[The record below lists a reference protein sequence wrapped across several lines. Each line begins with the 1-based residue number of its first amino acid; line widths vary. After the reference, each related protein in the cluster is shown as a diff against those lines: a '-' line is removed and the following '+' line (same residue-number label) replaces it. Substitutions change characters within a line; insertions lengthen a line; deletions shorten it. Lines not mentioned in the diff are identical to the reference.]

1 MASGVAVDDT
11 SSAADSGSLSAIASS
26 MHYPEK
32 KLTEDDVSDGDGDG
46 DDGVALCAL
55 LPTFIN
61 YPVLTPAHFP
71 SPLLLADV
79 LAKGAGKYAPHSS
92 ASGNVDGNTSSMLEL
107 PSTLMEDFP
116 SVDGSDSSQWHG
128 GDDAALLHE
137 VWRACPLCDVTPQR
151 CVLRDNPRRDVDEGL
166 ELRHC
171 HVTRLRPCH

>member
-32 KLTEDDVSDGDGDG
+32 KLTEDDVSDGDTVVEPDTV
-46 DDGVALCAL
+46 DDVVPVLD
-55 LPTFIN
+55 N

-151 CVLRDNPRRDVDEGL
+151 CVLSDNPRRDVDEGL